1 MCLENKSPVAENTH
15 TKKSGN
21 ICKTHTL
28 IFSKKESV
36 FVAPFSFFL
45 GHYSSN
51 FVVVFWENKR
61 HNSAALTILHTQR
74 GGKGPWGSCG
84 CGTVLEKSARFF
96 ASFFVT
102 RVAGR
107 RVEEG

>member
-1 MCLENKSPVAENTH
+1 MFGKQKSCGGKHTH
-15 TKKSGN
+15 KKSGN

-51 FVVVFWENKR
+51 FVVFWENKR

-74 GGKGPWGSCG
+74 GGKGPGE
-84 CGTVLEKSARFF
+84 V
-96 ASFFVT
+96 V
-102 RVAGR
+102 V
-107 RVEEG
+107 VEQSLRNQLDSLRPFL

>member
-1 MCLENKSPVAENTH
+1 MCVYCVFGVSLECFFVCLENKSPVAENTH
-15 TKKSGN
+15 KKSGN

-51 FVVVFWENKR
+51 FVVFFGK
-61 HNSAALTILHTQR
+61 TR
-74 GGKGPWGSCG
+74 GMTLPH
-84 CGTVLEKSARFF
+84 
-96 ASFFVT
+96 
-102 RVAGR
+102 
-107 RVEEG
+107 